1 MDSWDIIRDLMNYT
15 NSEYPDIDIRT
26 SKKKCRRRSYEKMII
41 DEIMLVLMDHVDHR
55 YMDPMDILEDYEI
68 VYIYY
73 NAKMLSNDIYKFQL
87 KVIRKMLMFLER
99 RKLKYG

>member
-26 SKKKCRRRSYEKMII
+26 SKKKCRRRSYENMII
-41 DEIMLVLMDHVDHR
+41 DEIMLELMEHIFT
-55 YMDPMDILEDYEI
+55 DPIDILEDYEL
-68 VYIYY
+68 VYIH
-73 NAKMLSNDIYKFQL
+73 NVKMINNDIYKFQL
-87 KVIRKMLMFLER
+87 KVIRKMLIFLKR